1 LIGVN
6 RVPRHFG
13 NRVWRPAFI
22 LGMLSDRN
30 HCAEGGWLMRC
41 FTVLGPS
48 HTGKT
53 TLAEKLGAL
62 DGAAR
67 ASSTPQGLGAVEF
80 DFLGD
85 SWCALDAPGSI
96 EALAQTQ
103 AALMAS
109 DACILCVSPNPDEAV
124 LAAPYL
130 RVVEASGT
138 PCIVFINRIDEPK
151 GRVRDI
157 IAALQD
163 YSNHP
168 LVMRQVPIREGD
180 QIVGAVDL
188 ISERAWRYREGQT
201 STLVKIPEELVERE
215 HEARAELLEH
225 LSEFDDWLLE
235 ELIEDHEPAND
246 AVYSI
251 SARVLADNKVMPVM
265 VGAAS
270 HNNGVMRL
278 MKALRHEA
286 PPAEALRARLAE
298 QTGCDADAIAA
309 VAFSAYHRQSVGKT
323 VLARALSGGL
333 KQGAQLGGHG
343 LGALQEAGSGKA
355 AGNGDI
361 AEGQVFAAVKSDHL
375 AAPSILTADAAK
387 DAPGWTEAPSPMMQR
402 VLAPVNERDETKL
415 SGTLAK
421 IAETDHGLAVV
432 QEEGTGAQMVCVQG
446 PVHMR
451 ELIRTLSEVFRIAVE
466 ERPPS
471 PVYRETITRPAEVH
485 YRHRKQT
492 GGAGQFADVKLTVRP
507 AARGAG
513 FAFDETVKG
522 GAVPRNFIP
531 AVEAGAREALEKG
544 PLGFQVID
552 AGVTLTDGQHHSVD
566 SSEFAFRAAG
576 RMGVSQA
583 LGDAAPVLMQP
594 VCRIAFHI
602 PSVFS
607 GSLVPIVSSF
617 KGQVLGFDRDENA
630 KGWDVFRA
638 LIPGHS
644 LDELAHAL
652 RSATQGIGWF
662 SSEFDHFEELY
673 GKEADTIVRA
683 HGAGAG

>member
-1 LIGVN
+1 
-6 RVPRHFG
+6 
-13 NRVWRPAFI
+13 
-22 LGMLSDRN
+22 
-30 HCAEGGWLMRC
+30 MRC

-48 HTGKT
+48 QTGKS
-53 TLAEKLGAL
+53 TLVDKLGSL
-62 DGAAR
+62 EGAAKK
-67 ASSTPQGLGAVEF
+67 SVTPYGLGVAEF
-80 DFLGD
+80 SFMGEN
-85 SWCALDAPGSI
+85 WCALDASGSI
-96 EALAQTQ
+96 EALAHTQ
-103 AALMAS
+103 DALLAS

-138 PCIVFINRIDEPK
+138 PCIIFINKIDEPK
-151 GRVRDI
+151 GRIRDI

-163 YSNHP
+163 YCGHP

-180 QIVGAVDL
+180 QIVGVIDL

-201 STLVKIPEELVERE
+201 STLVKIPEELIERE

-246 AVYSI
+246 AVFSI
-251 SARVLADNKVMPVM
+251 STRVLRENKVMPVM

-286 PPAEALRARLAE
+286 PPVAALRKRLA
-298 QTGCDADAIAA
+298 AA
-309 VAFSAYHRQSVGKT
+309 SGAKETALMAVGFHAYHRQNVGKT
-323 VLARALSGGL
+323 VLLRALDGGL
-333 KQGAQLGGHG
+333 KQGAQLGGSG
-343 LGALQEAGSGKA
+343 LGALQEPGSGKA
-355 AGNGDI
+355 AGSGDQ
-361 AEGQVFAAVKSDHL
+361 EPGQVFAAVKSDHL
-375 AAPSILTADAAK
+375 TAPSVLTADKAVATP
-387 DAPGWTEAPSPMMQR
+387 DWTTAPTPMVER
-402 VLAPVNERDETKL
+402 VLAPENERDETKL

-421 IAETDHGLAVV
+421 IAETDQGLTVT
-432 QEEGTGAQMVCVQG
+432 QEEGTGAQLVAVQG
-446 PVHMR
+446 PVHLR
-451 ELIRTLSEVFRIAVE
+451 DLIRTLSEVFKIAVS

-471 PVYRETITRPAEVH
+471 AAYRETITKKAEVH

-492 GGAGQFADVKLTVRP
+492 GGAGQFADVKLSIHP
-507 AARGAG
+507 NGRGDG
-513 FAFDETVKG
+513 FTFDETVKG

-531 AVEAGAREALEKG
+531 AVEAGAREALAKG

-566 SSEFAFRAAG
+566 SNEFAFRAAG
-576 RMGVSQA
+576 RMGVHQA
-583 LGDAAPVLMQP
+583 LGEAAPVLMQP
-594 VCRIAFHI
+594 IYRIEFHI

-617 KGQVLGFDRDENA
+617 KGQVLGFDRDDSA
-630 KGWDVFRA
+630 RGWDVFRA
-638 LIPGHS
+638 LIPGHA
-644 LDELAHAL
+644 LDELSHSL

-662 SSEFDHFEELY
+662 SREFDHFEELY
-673 GKEADTIVRA
+673 GKEADAIVRA
-683 HGAGAG
+683 HGNGAE